1 MAKVLGQDIFTGKEI
16 NKAVKK
22 DGELQAV
29 KVEVVFSTNINEVHN
44 ASTLFTEEALDH
56 LTDKQSN
63 IIRSELEAVIK
74 KAKEQNTDFV
84 NFATTIET
92 KQPILWRKYLD
103 KWEEVFPNL
112 PVSIEVRSKIHRS
125 YTIREPSGVVEEELK

>member
-1 MAKVLGQDIFTGKEI
+1 MIRSGYKSC
-16 NKAVKK
+16 KK

-84 NFATTIET
+84 NYTT
-92 KQPILWRKYLD
+92 Q
-103 KWEEVFPNL
+103 
-112 PVSIEVRSKIHRS
+112 
-125 YTIREPSGVVEEELK
+125 